1 MAYIDTSGSLWIW
14 GLITIGD
21 GNKKEYYDRV
31 APYKVM
37 DNIKEVSL
45 GGCESHV
52 MALDNNGVLYIWG
65 SNLYD
70 QLGLSNY
77 EYSTVPKR
85 LMSGVKHIYAGDR
98 GSYVIKEDNTLWFW
112 GTFYK
117 SEKKKVYKSPIKI
130 ADNVIMV

>member
-1 MAYIDTSGSLWIW
+1 
-14 GLITIGD
+14 
-21 GNKKEYYDRV
+21 
-31 APYKVM
+31 M

-85 LMSGVKHIYAGDR
+85 LMSALG
-98 GSYVIKEDNTLWFW
+98 
-112 GTFYK
+112 
-117 SEKKKVYKSPIKI
+117 
-130 ADNVIMV
+130 

>member
-1 MAYIDTSGSLWIW
+1 
-14 GLITIGD
+14 
-21 GNKKEYYDRV
+21 
-31 APYKVM
+31 M

-117 SEKKKVYKSPIKI
+117 SEKKESLQKS
-130 ADNVIMV
+130 D

>member
-1 MAYIDTSGSLWIW
+1 
-14 GLITIGD
+14 
-21 GNKKEYYDRV
+21 
-31 APYKVM
+31 M

-117 SEKKKVYKSPIKI
+117 SEKRKFTKVRLKLR
-130 ADNVIMV
+130 IMS